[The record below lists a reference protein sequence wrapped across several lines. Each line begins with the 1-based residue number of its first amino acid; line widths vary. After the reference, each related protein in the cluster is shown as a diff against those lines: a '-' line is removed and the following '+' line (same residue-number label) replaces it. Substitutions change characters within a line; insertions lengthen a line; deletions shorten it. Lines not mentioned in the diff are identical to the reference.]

1 MEKNILK
8 AMHHVA
14 IICSDYEKSKYF
26 YTQILGLKVLAEN
39 YREERDSYKLDLE
52 LPDRSQ
58 IELFSFSGCPA
69 RSSYP
74 EALGLR
80 HLAFVVDSIEDVCA
94 HLHSFNI
101 KVEGIRVDP
110 FTGNKYTFF
119 SDPDNLPLE
128 LVEQAEV

>member
-1 MEKNILK
+1 
-8 AMHHVA
+8 MHHAA

-39 YREERDSYKLDLE
+39 YREERESYKLDLE

-58 IELFSFSGCPA
+58 IELFSFTGCPA
-69 RSSYP
+69 RASYP

-94 HLHSFNI
+94 HFQSFNV
-101 KVEGIRVDP
+101 KVEAIRVDP
-110 FTGNKYTFF
+110 YTDNKYMFF

-128 LVEQAEV
+128 LVEKAEGML